1 MGYIYFFYTLDN
13 FRISRFSYQSNLKT
27 VLNNDLSL
35 NSILKDNERYSTFDR
50 VKLWSKLLTRWFI
63 TDSGHVISNI
73 VSLQRCVKKRM
84 IFLFSSRKF
93 HIEVRGEND
102 FQETNTNGRATET
115 RNIHIITSFPQVI
128 HYLDKKTF
136 P

>member
-1 MGYIYFFYTLDN
+1 
-13 FRISRFSYQSNLKT
+13 
-27 VLNNDLSL
+27 
-35 NSILKDNERYSTFDR
+35 
-50 VKLWSKLLTRWFI
+50 
-63 TDSGHVISNI
+63 
-73 VSLQRCVKKRM
+73 M

-93 HIEVRGEND
+93 HIEVRGENNL
-102 FQETNTNGRATET
+102 QERNTNGRATET

>member
-1 MGYIYFFYTLDN
+1 M
-13 FRISRFSYQSNLKT
+13 
-27 VLNNDLSL
+27 
-35 NSILKDNERYSTFDR
+35 
-50 VKLWSKLLTRWFI
+50 
-63 TDSGHVISNI
+63 DSSHVISNI
-73 VSLQRCVKKRM
+73 VSLQRCVKKIM

-93 HIEVRGEND
+93 HFEVRREND

-115 RNIHIITSFPQVI
+115 RNIHILTSFPQFI